1 MVKHVSFNRRTKDKI
16 ITLRNHGSRSIN
28 KDKKNHRKK
37 KEQSKSKSNVMD
49 SMKKVLLEPSAREVM
64 QPPERKLEIGP

>member
-16 ITLRNHGSRSIN
+16 TLRNHGSRSIN
-28 KDKKNHRKK
+28 KEKKNHRKK